1 MNFWESIQETINEG
15 LAASKI
21 LLNNTTQTIKE
32 LGQEGSLRFEIM
44 QLKTQAEKLSAKLG
58 AIVYEILVEK
68 KEGPVSGQEESLAA
82 VLQQIEVLKEK
93 IDQKT
98 DQLERMKQNR

>member
-32 LGQEGSLRFEIM
+32 LGQEGALRFEIM

-68 KEGPVSGQEESLAA
+68 KSGPVSGQEESLAA
-82 VLQQIEVLKEK
+82 LLQQIEALKEK

-98 DQLERMKQNR
+98 EQLERMKQSR